1 VSSHD
6 LLEALA
12 IFAAGLA
19 AGTINTVVGS
29 GTLITFP
36 TLLAFGY
43 PPVLANVSN
52 NVGLVPGVASGV
64 HGYRAE
70 LTGQRKRI
78 LRLGSASV
86 CGGLVG
92 AVLLLVL
99 PEGAFKAI
107 VPALIGI
114 ALVMVVFQPRLAKW
128 VAARQR
134 ARAAARDGSDTVADG
149 SPAVDRSPAVDGSPA
164 TGGSPAVD
172 GSRVANVARVPGAG
186 DGPRAVGVA
195 APGDGGLAVGTAAP
209 GDGARALVTAGTGD
223 VASVLG
229 TAGTGARASAVG
241 VVDAISQPE
250 TTLQLGGPVLWVL
263 VFLAGVYGG
272 YFGAAQGVLLIG
284 IMGIA
289 FTETMQRIN
298 AVKNVLAGLVNGVA
312 ALIFIVATHVD
323 WGVAGLIAAGSIIGG
338 QVGARIGRRLPPWG
352 LRLVIICVGTAAL
365 VKLLA

>member
-1 VSSHD
+1 MPP
-6 LLEALA
+6 LQALA

-70 LTGQRKRI
+70 LAGQRRRI
-78 LRLGSASV
+78 IRLGSASA
-86 CGGLVG
+86 CGGLLG
-92 AVLLLVL
+92 AILLLVL
-99 PEGAFKAI
+99 PAGAFKAI

-114 ALVMVVFQPRLAKW
+114 ALVMVLIQPRLASW
-128 VAARQR
+128 VARRQVSR
-134 ARAAARDGSDTVADG
+134 SAGRPAGAD
-149 SPAVDRSPAVDGSPA
+149 PPPQ
-164 TGGSPAVD
+164 
-172 GSRVANVARVPGAG
+172 
-186 DGPRAVGVA
+186 
-195 APGDGGLAVGTAAP
+195 PGDGGYGTGTA
-209 GDGARALVTAGTGD
+209 GAGTAGAATAGTG
-223 VASVLG
+223 
-229 TAGTGARASAVG
+229 TATRVG
-241 VVDAISQPE
+241 VLPAAGASPGTDAV
-250 TTLQLGGPVLWVL
+250 GGPVLWFL
-263 VFLAGVYGG
+263 VFCAGVYGG

-284 IMGIA
+284 MLGIA
-289 FTETMQRIN
+289 FSDGLQRIN

-312 ALIFIVATHVD
+312 AVMFIALTHVD

-338 QVGARIGRRLPPWG
+338 QLGARIGRRLSPWA
-352 LRLVIICVGTAAL
+352 LRVVIVCVGVAAL